1 MAWTNRGKTRMFEM
15 FFEASGYQGPQ
26 GDFALAACTA
36 ATEPDANTFAFS
48 SLTQVAASGGYS
60 AMPVERGGAAS
71 GFLITEGDEF
81 ALATLTGNYVLTA
94 NASESIANIK
104 YFVLTDKNSTEA
116 ERELFAYWSIDTPL
130 TISDGATLTV
140 SATLQGT

>member
-1 MAWTNRGKTRMFEM
+1 MFEM
-15 FFEASGYQGPQ
+15 FFEASGYQGPN
-26 GDFALAACTA
+26 GDFALAACT
-36 ATEPDANTFAFS
+36 DAKTPSADTFAFS

-94 NASESIANIK
+94 NASESISGIK

-116 ERELFAYWSIDTPL
+116 ERELFAYWSIDTPI

>member
-1 MAWTNRGKTRMFEM
+1 MFEM

-36 ATEPDANTFAFS
+36 ATEPDANTLAFS
-48 SLTQVAASGGYS
+48 SLTQGATSGGYS
-60 AMPVERGGAAS
+60 AIPVERGGAAS
-71 GFLITEGDEF
+71 GFLITSGADF

-116 ERELFAYWSIDTPL
+116 ERELFAYWSIDTPI

>member
-1 MAWTNRGKTRMFEM
+1 M
-15 FFEASGYQGPQ
+15 FFEASGYPGPN
-26 GDFALAACTA
+26 GDFALAACT
-36 ATEPDANTFAFS
+36 DAKTPSADTFAFS

-60 AMPVERGGAAS
+60 AIPVERGGAAS
-71 GFLITEGDEF
+71 GFLITSGADF

-116 ERELFAYWSIDTPL
+116 ERELFAYWSIDTPI